1 MLINHLIMG
10 HGFGINTNILD
21 TNVINLAVVVAIVVS
36 VLGDALRDL
45 LNNRRK
51 TIQANLAA
59 ADDKAKAIL
68 DRMKLAR
75 DQRDQALQKALE
87 IRRQGQ
93 AAAKREGRKAADQAD
108 AECDRLKQLS
118 ADRTRSQQQDAS
130 ERIARQI
137 VVLSMDDAYGAVE
150 KRLASSRSQIW
161 VNIKKMTYY
170 ETIKTYARLLV

>member
-1 MLINHLIMG
+1 MLISHLTMG

-45 LNNRRK
+45 LNNRKK

-59 ADDKAKAIL
+59 ADDKAKAIE
-68 DRMKLAR
+68 DQMNQAR
-75 DQRDQALQKALE
+75 DQRDQAHQKALE

-93 AAAKREGRKAADQAD
+93 EAAERESAKAVQQAD

-118 ADRTRSQQQDAS
+118 SDRARTQQQYAS

-137 VVLSMDDAYGAVE
+137 VALSIDDAYGALE

-161 VNIKKMTYY
+161 VNTKKMTYY
-170 ETIKTYARLLV
+170 VTIKKYKRLLV